1 MDDQERTQ
9 TGESAQWCAISQH
22 RDTLSLRACADP
34 LADGL
39 LAAFVTAA
47 YD

>member
-9 TGESAQWCAISQH
+9 TGESAQWHAISQH
-22 RDTLSLRACADP
+22 RGTLSLLACATP